1 MACDAGRR
9 ALVWPRKVV
18 VLASPISRLGCRCR
32 GRDLSSRAHQVRPT
46 ALELG
51 PGVDAG
57 HARAPTSRRASDA
70 HLGDRTRARGLPR
83 RSRAQGASA
92 REGVAGCVGL
102 RSGISSQ
109 HVDEGGTLK
118 RERRDPS
125 PWASWEEPSS
135 SSSSRWLS
143 CSSSTGSSRRSTD
156 STSPLRDA
164 RPALAPLPPR
174 LLPVPSSEA

>member
-1 MACDAGRR
+1 MACDAARR

-18 VLASPISRLGCRCR
+18 VLASPISRLGCRGSR
-32 GRDLSSRAHQVRPT
+32 GCSSPADRAGTR
-46 ALELG
+46 AL
-51 PGVDAG
+51 VDAG
-57 HARAPTSRRASDA
+57 HTRAPTSRRASDA
-70 HLGDRTRARGLPR
+70 HLGDRARARGLPR

-156 STSPLRDA
+156 SASPIRDA